1 MAIVGIDLGTTN
13 SAIAYLKNGKPE
25 IIENKKGSRTTP
37 SVVQKDLKGEI
48 IIGEDA
54 KSGIKSLPD
63 RTVLEVKRLMGTE
76 ERVSI
81 GEKELRPEEVSAL
94 ILKYLKESVEER
106 LGEAVTEAVIT
117 VPAYFS
123 DSQRKATQKA
133 GEIAGLKVER
143 IINEPTAAAIAY
155 GFENSD
161 QNQHILVYDLG
172 GGTFD
177 VSIIEIFEGVVEVK
191 ASAGNNKLGGM
202 DFDNAIVDWVV
213 KEYEMIHG
221 IHLYQIE
228 GKSEQEVRLLLKEE
242 AERVKKS
249 LSNQM
254 SVRFMVPFVGIHN
267 GAPVTIDMELSRG
280 QFEQLIQKLA
290 ASTLHE
296 VDTAL
301 KESNLSLTSIDQ
313 ILLVGG
319 STRIPYIQKIVEE
332 KLQRPIRKDINPDEV
347 VALGAAVQAGIK
359 SGAIDSTD
367 GLMVLD
373 ICSYTLGTD
382 IVKNVGGQF
391 IGGYFDPIINK
402 GAKVPVTEKKTYYT
416 MSDYQDQVII
426 QVYQGENEKV
436 FENTKL
442 NKDDIILEG
451 IPKQLAGHE
460 EIEIQFT
467 YDINGILQI
476 EATIVSTGKKITE
489 VINSQVGVMDERE
502 MTQAK
507 VRLEKDWAESEYFED
522 VKKTLYRAEKLMQ
535 DVGEQEKQKL
545 QETVSNLKVALSR
558 NDRISIQKYDEEL
571 TDLLIEFV

>member
-76 ERVSI
+76 ENVSM
-81 GEKELRPEEVSAL
+81 GEQQLRPEEVSAL
-94 ILKYLKESVEER
+94 ILKYLKESVEGK
-106 LGEAVTEAVIT
+106 LGETVTEAVIT

-155 GFENSD
+155 GFENLD

-221 IHLYQIE
+221 IHLYRVE
-228 GKSEQEVRLLLKEE
+228 GKTEQEVRALLKEE

-249 LSNQM
+249 LSTQM

-267 GAPVTIDMELSRG
+267 GAPVTIDMEISRG

-290 ASTLHE
+290 VSTLHE

-301 KESNLSLTSIDQ
+301 KESNLSLTNIDH

-359 SGAIDSTD
+359 SGAIDSAD

-382 IVKNVGGQF
+382 IVKNVGGQI

-402 GAKVPVTEKKTYYT
+402 GAKVPVTEKKTYST
-416 MSDYQDQVII
+416 MSDYQDQVVI

-442 NKDDIILEG
+442 NKDDIILDG
-451 IPKQLAGHE
+451 IPKRLAGHE

-507 VRLEKDWAESEYFED
+507 VRLEKDWAKSEYFED

-535 DVGEQEKQKL
+535 EVGEQEKQKL
-545 QETVSNLKVALSR
+545 QEAVSNLKVALSR